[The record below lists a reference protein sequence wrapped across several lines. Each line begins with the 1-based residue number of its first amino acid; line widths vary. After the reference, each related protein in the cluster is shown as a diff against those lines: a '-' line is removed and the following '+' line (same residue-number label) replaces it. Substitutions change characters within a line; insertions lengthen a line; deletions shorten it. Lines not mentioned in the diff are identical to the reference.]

1 MAATKSDAKTQR
13 LNVFLTPEQVAWL
26 KTKKNSSAEIRALIT
41 EAMNME
47 NLVKS
52 VKSSKKKTSAKKR
65 PASGS
70 SGRSR

>member
-13 LNVFLTPEQVAWL
+13 INVFLTPEQVEWL

-52 VKSSKKKTSAKKR
+52 VKKGASKKASAKK
-65 PASGS
+65 
-70 SGRSR
+70 SRK